1 MSRFFHLFTETDRAS
16 NLVTRDGET
25 RLGQRIQLPQ
35 SQDWRE
41 SVRNSDA
48 AFVLLGIPEDIG
60 VRANLGIGGTH
71 TAWPAAVKSLL
82 NIQSTSGFT
91 GSELLLLGSF
101 DFHEWMA
108 QSRSASVDELR
119 VLTAQIDEEVLPV
132 LEQIVECG
140 KVPIVVGGGHNN
152 AYPLIKACAREL
164 KQPIHCINLDAHSDY
179 RRQEGRHSGN
189 GFRYAHEEGFLERY
203 AVVGL
208 HESYNAA
215 DIVAEFA
222 EADHLHASFFED
234 IFVRQNI
241 SFREA
246 LTQAVEHLQGGVAGI
261 ELDMDAIEGVLS
273 SAQTPSGVGSRDAR
287 RYIHFC
293 TQVLRPCYL
302 HLPEAA
308 ISLDGRETSAPT
320 NGKLLAYLIADFI
333 KGMTAKSN
341 S

>member
-1 MSRFFHLFTETDRAS
+1 MSRFFHLFTATDRDTHLA
-16 NLVTRDGET
+16 TREGET
-25 RLGQRIQLPQ
+25 RVGQRIQLPQ
-35 SQDWRE
+35 SQDWRD

-48 AFVLLGIPEDIG
+48 SFVMLGIPEDIG
-60 VRANLGIGGTH
+60 VRANLGIGGTQ
-71 TAWPAAVKSLL
+71 TAWPAAVKALV
-82 NIQSTSGFT
+82 NIQSTPGFT
-91 GSELLLLGSF
+91 GDEMLLLGHFSF
-101 DFHEWMA
+101 SEWLD
-108 QSRSASVDELR
+108 QSRSATITELR
-119 VLTAQIDEEVLPV
+119 ELTALIDEEVAPV
-132 LEQIVECG
+132 IEQIVESG

-152 AYPLIKACAREL
+152 AFPIIKACAQAL
-164 KQPIHCINLDAHSDY
+164 QQAIHCINLDAHSDY

-189 GFRYAHEEGFLERY
+189 GFRYAHEQGFLDRY

-222 EADHLHASFFED
+222 ESDHLHASFFEE

-246 LTQAVEHLQGGVAGI
+246 LLQAVEHLEEGIAGI

-273 SAQTPSGVGSRDAR
+273 SAQTPSGIGTRDAR

-293 TQVLRPCYL
+293 TQVLQPCYL

-308 ISLDGRETSAPT
+308 VVLDGRDTPSPT
-320 NGKLLAYLIADFI
+320 VGKLIAYLIADFVR
-333 KGMTAKSN
+333 GMTSKHQ
-341 S
+341 